1 MRQFKITVNGKTY
14 DVQVEEN
21 GVATTAPVVTAPAVS
36 TASAVATTP
45 AAAVPE
51 TTTPAAATVPETTT
65 PAAPAA
71 AGEGTAVEAPMPGTI
86 LKILVSNGQAVKN
99 GDAVVVLEAMKM
111 ENEITAPCDG
121 TVTAVCVNT
130 GDNVDAG
137 KVLVTIK

>member
-1 MRQFKITVNGKTY
+1 MRQFKITVNGKAY

-21 GVATTAPVVTAPAVS
+21 GAAVASAPVAAPQA
-36 TASAVATTP
+36 APTP
-45 AAAVPE
+45 AAAPVAAAAPA
-51 TTTPAAATVPETTT
+51 PAAD
-65 PAAPAA
+65 AAPAPAPAAA

-86 LKILVSNGQAVKN
+86 LKILVSNGQAVKS

-121 TVTAVCVNT
+121 TVTAVCVNQ
-130 GDNVDAG
+130 GDSVDAG